1 MYSKGTSMKHIWSPW
16 RMKFIQ
22 KHSNEEESCIFC
34 NLLLLDDGPENLV
47 VFRGNKSFVL
57 LNRFP
62 YTTGHAMAIP
72 YKHSDSFE
80 NLDIQTLTEI
90 MLLSNWCMKVIR
102 ELYHPQAFNLGA
114 NVGRAA
120 GAGIADHV
128 HMHIV
133 PRWSG
138 DSNFMSILGD
148 TRVLPEDLSETYDKF
163 TLEWKRI
170 FHEIN

>member
-1 MYSKGTSMKHIWSPW
+1 MHRKGYFMKHIWSPW

-22 KHSNEEESCIFC
+22 KNSNEEEGCIFC
-34 NLLLLDDGPENLV
+34 KLLLLEDGPENLV
-47 VFRGNKSFVL
+47 VFRGIKSFVL
-57 LNRFP
+57 LNRYP

-72 YKHSDSFE
+72 YEHSDSFE
-80 NLDIQTLTEI
+80 NLDAQTLTEL
-90 MLLSNWCMKVIR
+90 MLMSNKCTKVLR
-102 ELYHPQAFNLGA
+102 KLYHPEAFNIGA
-114 NVGRAA
+114 NVGVSA

-148 TRVLPEDLSETYDKF
+148 TRVLPEDLSTTYENF
-163 TLEWKRI
+163 IREW
-170 FHEIN
+170 